1 MAKDNK
7 MEQISVKNVPPE
19 LKKKAEEK
27 AKREQR
33 PLNQVIRELLRDWV
47 NDNKPASK

>member
-1 MAKDNK
+1 MAKK
-7 MEQISVKNVPPE
+7 EMEQISVKNVPQE
-19 LKKKAEEK
+19 LKKAAEEK

-47 NDNKPASK
+47 KQDKPNK